1 MVAYNYHQ
9 GQEQPMSPR
18 QEEQQVATQQH
29 QQQDLQAG
37 LQHLALQ
44 QQTASA
50 TPVRLVHQQQGLVVA
65 LVQPQQQ

>member
-1 MVAYNYHQ
+1 M
-9 GQEQPMSPR
+9 
-18 QEEQQVATQQH
+18 ATQQH
-29 QQQDLQAG
+29 QQQDFQAG

-65 LVQPQQQ
+65 LVQHQQQ

>member
-1 MVAYNYHQ
+1 MVVCNYHQ
-9 GQEQPMSPR
+9 GQEQHMFPQ
-18 QEEQQVATQQH
+18 QEEQQVATQ

-50 TPVRLVHQQQGLVVA
+50 TPVRLVHQQQQGLVMA